1 VARKPGHQ
9 GERAISRK
17 TIAQGM
23 PDCFGEPVVTNSCA
37 FSIRTRGCGCIE
49 RPAFPAPSVLS
60 GTLFFNT
67 RAQCAPRSRTC
78 VVHASKCQSGIV
90 LVAFDSPGSGRPGN
104 LGHYSVPTR
113 ATVVAQAL
121 DRGPSSSAG
130 TKMDENNRLIT
141 PDQLNST
148 TVASPPTILVFDSG
162 LGGLTVLREIVAAR
176 PEAHYVYVA
185 DDAFF
190 PYGHHSEEQIVAR
203 VVPLIGELITAQS
216 PDLVVIACNTA
227 STLVMSHLRD
237 EYKVPFVGT
246 VPAIKPACAKS
257 KTKRVSVLG
266 TKGTVEREYTRALI
280 RDFAQGCE
288 VTLVGSPELASL
300 AEAALSG
307 VEVNDQD
314 ISAELA
320 PCFVSDGADNRRTDT
335 IVLAC
340 THYPLLLD
348 RLVRL
353 APWPVD
359 WIDPAPAIARRVANL
374 LGPPGAAIDR
384 AGAEMIF
391 TSRRPHTLSQ
401 ALMPFFGG
409 RVPA

>member
-1 VARKPGHQ
+1 
-9 GERAISRK
+9 
-17 TIAQGM
+17 
-23 PDCFGEPVVTNSCA
+23 
-37 FSIRTRGCGCIE
+37 
-49 RPAFPAPSVLS
+49 
-60 GTLFFNT
+60 
-67 RAQCAPRSRTC
+67 
-78 VVHASKCQSGIV
+78 
-90 LVAFDSPGSGRPGN
+90 
-104 LGHYSVPTR
+104 
-113 ATVVAQAL
+113 
-121 DRGPSSSAG
+121 
-130 TKMDENNRLIT
+130 
-141 PDQLNST
+141 
-148 TVASPPTILVFDSG
+148 VASPPTILVFDSG

-176 PEAHYVYVA
+176 PDAHYVYVA

-237 EYKVPFVGT
+237 EYRVPFVGT